1 MAEHAA
7 VLSACESHQ
16 AEHAA
21 ALSATAPLRRRSCH
35 GVSPALVQ
43 EPHGRRWIDAIRV
56 YGGAA
61 LVSGGSVSGRMF
73 ATLRPR
79 VEPHHRPL
87 PCGAG
92 LRIVHRRRLLT

>member
-7 VLSACESHQ
+7 ALAACESHQ

-21 ALSATAPLRRRSCH
+21 ALSATAPLRRRPCH

-56 YGGAA
+56 YGGR
-61 LVSGGSVSGRMF
+61 G
-73 ATLRPR
+73 
-79 VEPHHRPL
+79 
-87 PCGAG
+87 
-92 LRIVHRRRLLT
+92 RRRSRIRRVRVRPHVRDPTAQG